1 MYRNTPHGKPQ
12 WTRPVFTDMTPQNIL
27 WDSFLGDAPKTPF
40 DANRYI
46 NWRFFWD
53 YSGGNFHENMCHQL
67 AFWYKVLGLG
77 IPSAV
82 TATGGIYLW
91 KDGREVPDTMDVS
104 MQHPEEI
111 LFTWNSGFG
120 NNQYGVT
127 EDVLG
132 ADGSISRG
140 QQIPLFAAEGE
151 PARRHRDARADR
163 HPQERAHAEFP
174 GFHPFR
180 RPAQLPLRPGLQ
192 RFHRLPD
199 GGLELSRGPHRA
211 LGSG

>member
-1 MYRNTPHGKPQ
+1 
-12 WTRPVFTDMTPQNIL
+12 
-27 WDSFLGDAPKTPF
+27 
-40 DANRYI
+40 
-46 NWRFFWD
+46 
-53 YSGGNFHENMCHQL
+53 
-67 AFWYKVLGLG
+67 
-77 IPSAV
+77 
-82 TATGGIYLW
+82 
-91 KDGREVPDTMDVS
+91 VPDTMDVS

-140 QQIPLFAAEGE
+140 QQI
-151 PARRHRDARADR
+151 RYS
-163 HPQERAHAEFP
+163 PQKVNRPDGTEMLGQTATPKNAHMQNFLD
-174 GFHPFR
+174 FHPFR

-192 RFHRLPD
+192 AFPSPAGWRVSR
-199 GGLELSRGPHRA
+199 LSRGPHRA